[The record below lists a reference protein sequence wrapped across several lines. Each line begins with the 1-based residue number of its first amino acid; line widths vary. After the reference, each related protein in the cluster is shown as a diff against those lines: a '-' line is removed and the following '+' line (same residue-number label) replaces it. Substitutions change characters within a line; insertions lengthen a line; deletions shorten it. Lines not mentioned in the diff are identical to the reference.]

1 MIYLPE
7 CKQQLGTEINTH
19 RYEILHILSLGCNVI
34 TLREPC
40 NNQLP
45 RCDIAWL
52 HVTNHL
58 YQGFPS

>member
-1 MIYLPE
+1 MVYIPE
-7 CKQQLGTEINTH
+7 CKQQELSNNTL
-19 RYEILHILSLGCNVI
+19 RYQILHTLNLGCCFI

-40 NNQLP
+40 NNQRP

-58 YQGFPS
+58 YHSCQS